1 MKNKTFL
8 AVLCLTIAV
17 ATIGVVSI
25 VGIKPLLAQIQ
36 GQAEVK
42 AGLQGENVPVRVQA
56 EVRAENQGEDMP
68 VQAQAQ
74 VQAQVQAGN
83 QEEPVPT
90 LYGQEMEDQDNDT
103 ANEQKGKA
111 KGLENAQNRRSE
123 VANAVQE
130 MLAVADRSEGIGEQ
144 VRLVAQNQQK
154 NFDEVEAGLEKVQ
167 NRNQF
172 VRFLLGPDY
181 QEIKKAKNLLE
192 QSRTRTE
199 ELSQLKLQVMDPA
212 DQEILDQQ
220 LQTMEQVREQVETR
234 LDESQKG
241 FSLLG
246 WMFRLFSR

>member
-36 GQAEVK
+36 GQAEVR
-42 AGLQGENVPVRVQA
+42 AGLQDEDAPVRVQA

-68 VQAQAQ
+68 AQAQ

-83 QEEPVPT
+83 QEEAVPT
-90 LYGQEMEDQDNDT
+90 LYNQEVEGQDNDT

-172 VRFLLGPDY
+172 IRFILGPDY

-199 ELSQLKLQVMDPA
+199 DLNQLKSQVTEKA
-212 DQEILDQQ
+212 DQEVLDQQ
-220 LQTMEQVREQVETR
+220 LQIMEQVREQVELR